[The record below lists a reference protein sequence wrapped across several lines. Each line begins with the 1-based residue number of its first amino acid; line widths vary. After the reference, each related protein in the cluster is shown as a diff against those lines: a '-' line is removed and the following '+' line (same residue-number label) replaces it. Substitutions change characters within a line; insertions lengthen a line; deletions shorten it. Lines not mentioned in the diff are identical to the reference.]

1 MNKLFV
7 DFGCEQGR
15 VKPMHAVNNGPV
27 LSTRKTGNLEDFIE
41 AGIPYYRNHDASFC
55 ANYGGNFS
63 VDVDFI
69 FPDFDADP
77 YDEASYDFA
86 CTDKYVKDSEDAGI
100 KTFYRLGSKI
110 EHEVVKHHTKPP
122 KDFRK
127 WAIICEHII
136 KHYNYGW
143 ANGFHFNIE
152 YWEIWNEPDL
162 FYRPEEGTSP
172 TWSGTPAQF
181 FELFN
186 ITFKHLKGLFPEL
199 KIGGPGFAGFWNR
212 EWAEMF
218 FESLEEKPD
227 FFSWHRYAQTPE
239 QVLEDVAISRKFYE
253 KYGMGDIES
262 ILNEWN
268 YVRGW
273 AGDDFIYT
281 IKSILGLKGAAF
293 TSGVML
299 ACQNAPV
306 DMLMYYDARPCAFN
320 GLWAPY
326 TFERLKCYYVFVAFN
341 ALYKLGTNV
350 KVSADGENLY
360 IAAAKNDAEA
370 AIVVTHFD
378 DDDSSGGKEFTLDI
392 VGYEGKTAEYYL
404 LDDEHDLEKIDEKP
418 FRTNETL
425 NIGHNATMLIK
436 IK

>member
-1 MNKLFV
+1 MNRLFV
-7 DFGCEQGR
+7 DFKNGQGI

-27 LSTRKTGNLEDFIE
+27 ASTRKTGNVGDFIE

-55 ANYGGNFS
+55 ASYGGNFS
-63 VDVDFI
+63 VDIDFI
-69 FPDFDADP
+69 FPNFDADP
-77 YDEASYDFA
+77 YDESSYDFA
-86 CTDKYVKDSEDAGI
+86 CTDEYVRVCEEAGV

-110 EHEVVKHHTKPP
+110 EHEVVKHNTKPP
-122 KDFRK
+122 KDFKK
-127 WAIICEHII
+127 WAVICEHII
-136 KHYNYGW
+136 KHYNCGW
-143 ANGFHFNIE
+143 ANGFHYNIE

-162 FYRPEEGTSP
+162 FFKPEEAPSP
-172 TWSGTPAQF
+172 TWSGTPEQF

-186 ITFKHLKGLFPEL
+186 ITYKHLKGCFPKL

-212 EWAEMF
+212 KWAEMF
-218 FESLEEKPD
+218 FKALEAKPD
-227 FFSWHRYAQTPE
+227 FFSWHIYTSTPE
-239 QVLEDVAISRKFYE
+239 EVVRNIEISREIYE

-268 YVRGW
+268 YVKGW

-281 IKSILGLKGAAF
+281 IKSIMGLKGAAF
-293 TSGVML
+293 TLSVML

-326 TFERLKCYYVFVAFN
+326 TFERLKCYYSFVAFN
-341 ALYKLGTNV
+341 ALYKLGENV
-350 KVSADGENLY
+350 KTKSEGENLY
-360 IAAAKNDAEA
+360 IAAAKNDTEA

-378 DDDSSGGKEFTLDI
+378 DDDNSGGKEFTLDI
-392 VGYEGKTAEYYL
+392 TGFDGKTAEYYL
-404 LDDEHDLEKIDEKP
+404 LDDTHDLEKIDEKP
-418 FRTNETL
+418 FIANEKL
-425 NIGHNATMLIK
+425 FLGHNASILIK